1 MMTEYIY
8 EVYDGGGAWSG
19 RVLRGE
25 IIRCRD
31 CRFYTPETIKFSD
44 GTRGSDIQLV
54 PFCDKLRRETNPDGF
69 CAWAERSE

>member
-31 CRFYTPETIKFSD
+31 CKHSRCDARYCAINELFMD
-44 GTRGSDIQLV
+44 GSDLV
-54 PFCDKLRRETNPDGF
+54 LVEPDGF
-69 CAWAERSE
+69 CSWAERSE